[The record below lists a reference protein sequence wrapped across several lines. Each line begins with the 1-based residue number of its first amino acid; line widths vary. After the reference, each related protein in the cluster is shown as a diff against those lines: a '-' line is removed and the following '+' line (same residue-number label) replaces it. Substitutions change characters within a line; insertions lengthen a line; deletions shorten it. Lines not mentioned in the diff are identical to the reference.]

1 MPQRQFV
8 RRVALN
14 VVIVLLLVLHTEAEA
29 DDNYYDNN
37 HYHDNRQQPK
47 SEVERRSRHDE
58 RQHVKGSN
66 DG

>member
-1 MPQRQFV
+1 MPQRQLV

-14 VVIVLLLVLHTEAEA
+14 VVIFLILVVHTEAEA
-29 DDNYYDNN
+29 DDNYHDNN

-47 SEVERRSRHDE
+47 PEVERRSRHDE

>member
-1 MPQRQFV
+1 MPQRQLV
-8 RRVALN
+8 RRVALD
-14 VVIVLLLVLHTEAEA
+14 VVIFLILVVHTEAEA
-29 DDNYYDNN
+29 DDNYYDNKHN
-37 HYHDNRQQPK
+37 LDNRQQPK

>member
-1 MPQRQFV
+1 MPQRQLV

-14 VVIVLLLVLHTEAEA
+14 VVIVLLLVIHTEAEA

-47 SEVERRSRHDE
+47 PEVERRSRHDE